1 MDPGVEL
8 LDRAGSLRSRLGLVV
23 ELGPE
28 LLERLH
34 DEQAYGVRRSS
45 RAPVSAP
52 ELTEQTRGLQR
63 GRGGFPTIVLARAL
77 DDGPVECLLV
87 VGGGQ
92 KADAPRDPGAARDAG
107 EDGGC
112 RVDTVGQGG

>member
-52 ELTEQTRGLQR
+52 ELTEQPRGLQR
-63 GRGGFPTIVLARAL
+63 GRGGFQTLVLARAL
-77 DDGPVECLLV
+77 DAGPVECLLV
-87 VGGGQ
+87 VVGGQ
-92 KADAPRDPGAARDAG
+92 QRSEKG
-107 EDGGC
+107 
-112 RVDTVGQGG
+112 RVGKGSGRTGKSRWWPETLK